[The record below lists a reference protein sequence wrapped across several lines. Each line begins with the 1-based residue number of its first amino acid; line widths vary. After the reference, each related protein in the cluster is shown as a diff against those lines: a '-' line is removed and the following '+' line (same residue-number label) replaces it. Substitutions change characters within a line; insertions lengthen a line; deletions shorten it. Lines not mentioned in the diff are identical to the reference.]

1 MHAAHTLEDVLVKGS
16 FPVLKWLLAVQ
27 ARACLDEKLYYID
40 GVDYTLKNSFE
51 GDKTFFEGI
60 YDRAWYKDT
69 VDQLIEWLKEMSI
82 HQETLQMIVM
92 QHALFIV
99 KYMIQTNLE
108 T

>member
-1 MHAAHTLEDVLVKGS
+1 M
-16 FPVLKWLLAVQ
+16 
-27 ARACLDEKLYYID
+27 
-40 GVDYTLKNSFE
+40 KNSFE

-82 HQETLQMIVM
+82 HQETLQMLVM

-99 KYMIQTNLE
+99 KYMIQANLDNLNKHLLKRP
-108 T
+108 TARLFCGSLGKCSLI

>member
-1 MHAAHTLEDVLVKGS
+1 MLGKKSTIHEILTENLE
-16 FPVLKWLLAVQ
+16 
-27 ARACLDEKLYYID
+27 
-40 GVDYTLKNSFE
+40 NSFE

-82 HQETLQMIVM
+82 HQETLQMLVM

-99 KYMIQTNLE
+99 KYMIQANLDNLNRKQPF
-108 T
+108 